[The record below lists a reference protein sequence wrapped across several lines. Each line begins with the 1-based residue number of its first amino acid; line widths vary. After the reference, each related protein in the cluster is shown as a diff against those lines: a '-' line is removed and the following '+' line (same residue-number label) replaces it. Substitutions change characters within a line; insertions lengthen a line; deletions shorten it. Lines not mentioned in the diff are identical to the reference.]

1 MPGATAI
8 NVSLA
13 PGAATHVTFGA
24 GHVGGPVVVNSDQ
37 QILASQRVQYYQ
49 TFNEVWAE
57 NAIQAANTSY
67 LNWYDKASAGMN
79 NDNIHLLNPG
89 TTNATVTVSLPG
101 APSQT
106 ATIGPSAEAY
116 VTFPAGSIGGP
127 VKVDATAPVLASQRV
142 QYYSSFNEVWAE
154 TANQAAST
162 SYLNWYDKA
171 SQGMVNDNIHLLNP
185 GNSSTNVTVTVG
197 GSTKVVSVAPGAEVY
212 VAFPAGTIGGPV
224 TVTSAQP
231 VLASQRVQYYSTFNE
246 VLAASST
253 QATTTSHL
261 TWFDKASPG
270 MVNDNIHLLNPG
282 TATATVTVSLPGSTS
297 RTVTVA
303 AGAET
308 YVAFPAGTIGGPV
321 TVTSSQPVLASQR
334 VQYYSSFNEIWAA

>member
-1 MPGATAI
+1 
-8 NVSLA
+8 
-13 PGAATHVTFGA
+13 
-24 GHVGGPVVVNSDQ
+24 
-37 QILASQRVQYYQ
+37 
-49 TFNEVWAE
+49 
-57 NAIQAANTSY
+57 
-67 LNWYDKASAGMN
+67 MN

-116 VTFPAGSIGGP
+116 VTFPTGTIGGP

-171 SQGMVNDNIHLLNP
+171 SQGMINDNIHLLNP
-185 GNSSTNVTVTVG
+185 GNTSTNVTVTVG
-197 GSTKVVSVAPGAEVY
+197 GSTQVVSVAPGAEIY

-224 TVTSAQP
+224 KVTSTQP

-246 VLAASST
+246 VLAASAT
-253 QATTTSHL
+253 QAATTSHV

-282 TATATVTVSLPGSTS
+282 TTSASVTVSLPGAPS
-297 RTVTVA
+297 RTVTVP
-303 AGAET
+303 AGGET